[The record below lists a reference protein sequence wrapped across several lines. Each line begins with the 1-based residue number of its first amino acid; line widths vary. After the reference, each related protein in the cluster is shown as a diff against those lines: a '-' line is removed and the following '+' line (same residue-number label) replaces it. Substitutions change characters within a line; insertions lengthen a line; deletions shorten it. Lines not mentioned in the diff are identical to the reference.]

1 MNIHFYRGVIVSW
14 TAANIPDQTGK
25 VALVTGGNG
34 GLGLETVRE
43 LARRG
48 AHVVIAARNLEKAA
62 AAEADVRAEIPGASL
77 EIRKLDL
84 GSLASVQEFAT
95 GVVADHPAIDLL
107 FNNAGVMATPEWKT
121 EDGFEMQFGTNHLGH
136 FALTARLMPA
146 LLKAAQARIVNT
158 TSTAR
163 FAAGEYDLTNPHHE
177 GVYDSWRA
185 YGYSK
190 LANLQFTLELNK
202 RLAAAG
208 SNVKVYAADPG
219 YSATDLQ
226 ATSSKNT
233 GGSTRSRFFEM
244 TTPLVGQ
251 SSARGAL
258 PQLRGGTDP
267 SAPGGTLYRPKYVLR
282 GVPVVGKI
290 GAKLRKPA
298 DLAKLW
304 EVSEADTGIEFDVA
318 KMVAEATA

>member
-1 MNIHFYRGVIVSW
+1 MSW
-14 TAANIPDQTGK
+14 TATNIPDQTSK
-25 VALVTGGNG
+25 VAVVTGGNG

-43 LARRG
+43 LARKG

-62 AAEADVRAEIPGASL
+62 AAEADVKAEIPSASV
-77 EIRKLDL
+77 EVRKLDL
-84 GSLASVQEFAT
+84 GSLASVEEFAA
-95 GVVADHPAIDLL
+95 GMVADHPAIDLL

-121 EDGFEMQFGTNHLGH
+121 DDGFEMQFGTNHLGH

-146 LLKAAQARIVNT
+146 LLKAAHARIVNT

-163 FAAGEYDLTNPHHE
+163 FAAGEYDLNNPHQK

-190 LANLQFTLELNK
+190 LANLQFALELNR
-202 RLAAAG
+202 RLAAAD
-208 SNVKVYAADPG
+208 SKMKAYAADPG
-219 YSATDLQ
+219 FSDTHLQ
-226 ATSSKNT
+226 STSTTNSSGAPLSK
-233 GGSTRSRFFEM
+233 FFEL

-251 SSARGAL
+251 SAARGAL

-267 SAPGGTLYRPKYVLR
+267 SAPGGTLYRPKYLFR
-282 GVPVVGKI
+282 GVPVAGKVGE
-290 GAKLRKPA
+290 KLRKPA

-304 EVSEADTGIEFDVA
+304 ELSEADTDIEFDVA
-318 KMVAEATA
+318 KMVAAAA

>member
-1 MNIHFYRGVIVSW
+1 MSW
-14 TAANIPDQTGK
+14 TTTNIPDQTGK
-25 VALVTGGNG
+25 VAVVTGGNG
-34 GLGLETVRE
+34 GLGLETVRD
-43 LARRG
+43 LARKG
-48 AHVVIAARNLEKAA
+48 AHVVIAARNLDKAV
-62 AAEADVRAEIPGASL
+62 AAEADVKAEIPNASL
-77 EIRKLDL
+77 EVRKLDL
-84 GSLASVQEFAT
+84 SSLASIEEFAT
-95 GVVADHPAIDLL
+95 GVIAAYPVIDLL

-136 FALTARLMPA
+136 FALTARLLPA
-146 LLKAAQARIVNT
+146 LLAAPEGRIVNT

-163 FAAGEYDLTNPHHE
+163 FAAGEYDLSNPHHE
-177 GVYDSWRA
+177 GIYDSWRA

-208 SNVKVYAADPG
+208 ANAKAYAADPG
-219 YSATDLQ
+219 FSDTNLQ
-226 ATSSKNT
+226 STSLTNT
-233 GGSTRSRFFEM
+233 GGAGRSRFFEKA
-244 TTPLVGQ
+244 TPLLAQ
-251 SSARGAL
+251 SAARGAL

-267 SAPGGTLYRPKYVLR
+267 TAPGGTLYRPKYLMR
-282 GVPVVGKI
+282 GVPVVGKV
-290 GAKLRKPA
+290 GEKLRKPA